1 MRNGPQG
8 DAKSHAEGLSVCEIR
23 QKLLSRC
30 CFSIYTAPALT
41 PEGNSSVNVKARMT
55 IQGSTDLSWA
65 RVIQV
70 IVITIL
76 VVLALVNEG
85 VTPLI

>member
-1 MRNGPQG
+1 M
-8 DAKSHAEGLSVCEIR
+8 
-23 QKLLSRC
+23 
-30 CFSIYTAPALT
+30 
-41 PEGNSSVNVKARMT
+41 NVKARMT

-85 VTPLI
+85 ITPLI

>member
-1 MRNGPQG
+1 MR
-8 DAKSHAEGLSVCEIR
+8 K
-23 QKLLSRC
+23 KLLSRC

-55 IQGSTDLSWA
+55 IQGSTNLSWA

-85 VTPLI
+85 VTPLL

>member
-1 MRNGPQG
+1 MR
-8 DAKSHAEGLSVCEIR
+8 K
-23 QKLLSRC
+23 KLLSRC

-41 PEGNSSVNVKARMT
+41 PEGKSSVNVNARMT
-55 IQGSTDLSWA
+55 IQGSTHLSWA

-70 IVITIL
+70 VVITIL
-76 VVLALVNEG
+76 IVLALVNEG